1 MGRIQTLQDLKVM
14 LQAGFEDNEA
24 ILARY
29 GLTRLTQ
36 LKAYLLETNYPIDEV
51 GCPLGA
57 WSSLDAGG
65 WYVNRGPLSPNTL
78 FLDTTRERVWIL
90 YTLLDATEA
99 DAVTDGRVKH
109 IKGLDR
115 CWLSRSHL
123 LHYDNKEPW
132 QQRGLGLKF
141 SDGLASDD
149 EAGRFS
155 LKAWYGATEK
165 IPGLAEVL
173 NTAKESFAIYSTRWQ
188 KLKEDS
194 VTLAVEWYSNGKVT
208 INRATDVDEVMLSI
222 SDMANLYE
230 DALAEATGLR
240 NDGLGAFELNFT
252 QSIDLEAFS
261 KTVAMGRG
269 RMNLWLIETETE
281 PDFRRFKGVDLH
293 TWDRVFLD
301 VGPDFAYLTI
311 PGKGCVNAAPRI
323 ATIQGEDNAGRTS
336 IFFDG
341 VEVFG

>member
-1 MGRIQTLQDLKVM
+1 MGHIQTLQDLKGM

-24 ILARY
+24 VLARY
-29 GLTRLTQ
+29 GQARLTQ
-36 LKAYLLETNYPIDEV
+36 LKAYLLETNYPVDEV
-51 GCPLGA
+51 GCPLGT
-57 WSSLDAGG
+57 WSSLDADG
-65 WYVNRGPLSPNTL
+65 WYVNRGSPSPNTL

-99 DAVTDGRVKH
+99 DAVTDGWVKH

-123 LHYDNKEPW
+123 LHYDVKEPW

-230 DALAEATGLR
+230 DALAEATDLR

-281 PDFRRFKGVDLH
+281 TDFRRFKGVDLH

>member
-1 MGRIQTLQDLKVM
+1 MGRIQTLQNLKEM

-24 ILARY
+24 LLAQY
-29 GLTRLTQ
+29 GQTHLTQ
-36 LKAYLLETNYPIDEV
+36 LKAYLLETNYPIDEIE
-51 GCPLGA
+51 CPLGS
-57 WSSLDAGG
+57 WSSLGGAG
-65 WYVNRGPLSPNTL
+65 WYINRGGRSPSTL
-78 FLDTTRERVWIL
+78 FLDATRKRIWIL
-90 YTLLDATEA
+90 YTILDATEA
-99 DAVTDGRVKH
+99 DAVTDNWVRR

-115 CWLSRSHL
+115 CWLSRNHL
-123 LHYDNKEPW
+123 LHYDGKEAW

-141 SDGLASDD
+141 SDGLASDE

-165 IPGLAEVL
+165 IPGLADVL
-173 NTAKESFAIYSTRWQ
+173 DTAKENFAIYSTRWQ
-188 KLKEDS
+188 KRKEDS
-194 VTLAVEWYSNGKVT
+194 VTLAVEWYSNGKAT
-208 INRATDVDEVMLSI
+208 INRATDIDEVMLSI
-222 SDMANLYE
+222 SDMANRYE
-230 DALAEATGLR
+230 DALDEATNLR
-240 NDGLGAFELNFT
+240 DDGLGAFELNFT

-269 RMNLWLIETETE
+269 RMNLWLIEAETE

-301 VGPDFAYLTI
+301 VGPDYAYLTV
-311 PGKGCVNAAPRI
+311 PGRGCVNAAPRI

>member
-1 MGRIQTLQDLKVM
+1 MGRIQTLQNLKEM

-24 ILARY
+24 LLARY
-29 GLTRLTQ
+29 SQTRLTQ
-36 LKAYLLETNYPIDEV
+36 LKAYLLETNYPINEV
-51 GCPLGA
+51 GCPLGV
-57 WSSLDAGG
+57 WNSLDAGG
-65 WYVNRGPLSPNTL
+65 WYVNCESSSPNTL

-99 DAVTDGRVKH
+99 DAVTDGWVRS

-115 CWLSRSHL
+115 CWLSRNHL
-123 LHYDNKEPW
+123 LHYDIKEPW

-141 SDGLASDD
+141 SDGLASDE

-155 LKAWYGATEK
+155 LKAWYGATDK

-173 NTAKESFAIYSTRWQ
+173 DTAKESFAIYSTRWQ
-188 KLKEDS
+188 KLKGDS
-194 VTLAVEWYSNGKVT
+194 VTLGVEWYSNGKVT

-230 DALAEATGLR
+230 DALDEATGLR
-240 NDGLGAFELNFT
+240 DDGLGAFELNFT
-252 QSIDLEAFS
+252 QNIDLEAFS
-261 KTVAMGRG
+261 RTVAMGRG

-281 PDFRRFKGVDLH
+281 TDFRRFKGVDLH

>member
-1 MGRIQTLQDLKVM
+1 MGRIQTLQNLKEM

-24 ILARY
+24 LLAQY
-29 GLTRLTQ
+29 GQTHLTQ
-36 LKAYLLETNYPIDEV
+36 LKAYLLETNYPIGEIE
-51 GCPLGA
+51 CPLGS
-57 WSSLDAGG
+57 WSSLGGAG
-65 WYVNRGPLSPNTL
+65 WYINRGGRSPSTL
-78 FLDTTRERVWIL
+78 FLDATRKRIWIL
-90 YTLLDATEA
+90 YTILDATEA
-99 DAVTDGRVKH
+99 DAVTDNWVRC

-115 CWLSRSHL
+115 CWLSRNHL
-123 LHYDNKEPW
+123 LHYDGNEAW

-141 SDGLASDD
+141 SDGLASDE

-165 IPGLAEVL
+165 IPGLADVL
-173 NTAKESFAIYSTRWQ
+173 DTAKENFAIYSTRWQ

-194 VTLAVEWYSNGKVT
+194 VTLAVEWYSNGKAT
-208 INRATDVDEVMLSI
+208 INRAIDIDEVMLSI
-222 SDMANLYE
+222 SDMANRYE
-230 DALAEATGLR
+230 DALDEATNLR
-240 NDGLGAFELNFT
+240 DDGLGAFELNFT

-301 VGPDFAYLTI
+301 VGPDYAYLTV
-311 PGKGCVNAAPRI
+311 PGRGCVNAAPRI

-341 VEVFG
+341 VEIFG

>member
-1 MGRIQTLQDLKVM
+1 MGRIQTLQNLKEM

-24 ILARY
+24 LLAQY
-29 GLTRLTQ
+29 GQTHLTQ
-36 LKAYLLETNYPIDEV
+36 LKAYLLETNYPIDEIE
-51 GCPLGA
+51 CPLGS
-57 WSSLDAGG
+57 WSSLGGAG
-65 WYVNRGPLSPNTL
+65 WYINRGGRSPSTL
-78 FLDTTRERVWIL
+78 FLDATRKRIWIL
-90 YTLLDATEA
+90 YTILDATEA
-99 DAVTDGRVKH
+99 DAVTDNWVRC

-115 CWLSRSHL
+115 CWLSRNHL
-123 LHYDNKEPW
+123 LHYDGKEAW

-141 SDGLASDD
+141 SDGLASDE

-165 IPGLAEVL
+165 IPGLADVL
-173 NTAKESFAIYSTRWQ
+173 DTAKENFAIYSTRWQ
-188 KLKEDS
+188 KRKEDS
-194 VTLAVEWYSNGKVT
+194 VTLAVEWYSNGKAT
-208 INRATDVDEVMLSI
+208 INRAIDIDEVMLSI
-222 SDMANLYE
+222 SDMANRYE
-230 DALAEATGLR
+230 DALDEATNLR
-240 NDGLGAFELNFT
+240 DDGLGAFELNFT

-301 VGPDFAYLTI
+301 VGPDYAYLTV
-311 PGKGCVNAAPRI
+311 PGRGCVNAAPRI